1 MAKMRAAVRILR
13 ATGDFSERASLARNK
28 YGLPWGVLSDAANA
42 FVEAWAGTDG
52 PEIAER
58 VDRIIERA
66 LTGHPDLK
74 LDTQAFARHLA
85 SVTPADGDVTAQLD
99 AVAAEDLY
107 LVFGSLGG
115 DERASRRLVET
126 FGPELDRGARK
137 LKWTGL
143 TTDEFRQIGLSRLFA
158 PGRDG
163 RIRLATYTG
172 QATLRSWMRVIAG
185 RLAVDLMRA
194 ARPEATLDPD
204 RQPALASYRLGDA
217 SPTHRAEVQA
227 AYEAAFSKL
236 PDDQRRLLRHQLI
249 HGLTTEDLGSM
260 LGIHRTTAARRVDK
274 ARANLHQLARDELA
288 ARVGG
293 HEATVD
299 SILADARSRLELSV
313 ERLLAS
319 RS

>member
-1 MAKMRAAVRILR
+1 M
-13 ATGDFSERASLARNK
+13 
-28 YGLPWGVLSDAANA
+28 LSAAANA
-42 FVEAWAGTDG
+42 FFEARGDEADVA
-52 PEIAER
+52 IAER
-58 VDRIIERA
+58 VDRAVGKAVEA
-66 LTGHPDLK
+66 HPDLE
-74 LDTQAFARHLA
+74 LDAVAFSRHLA
-85 SVTPADGDVTAQLD
+85 GVTGAGADVPAALD
-99 AVAAEDLY
+99 AVAAGDLY
-107 LVFGSLGG
+107 LVFGSLQG
-115 DERASRRLVET
+115 DARASRRLVET

-137 LKWTGL
+137 LRWTGL

-217 SPTHRAEVQA
+217 APSHRADVQA
-227 AYEAAFSKL
+227 AYETAFTRL
-236 PDDQRRLLRHQLI
+236 PDDERRLLRHQLI
-249 HGLTTEDLGSM
+249 HGLTTEDLGGM
-260 LGIHRTTAARRVDK
+260 LGVHRTTAARRVDK
-274 ARANLHQLARDELA
+274 ARAHLHQLAREELA

-293 HEATVD
+293 QDATVD